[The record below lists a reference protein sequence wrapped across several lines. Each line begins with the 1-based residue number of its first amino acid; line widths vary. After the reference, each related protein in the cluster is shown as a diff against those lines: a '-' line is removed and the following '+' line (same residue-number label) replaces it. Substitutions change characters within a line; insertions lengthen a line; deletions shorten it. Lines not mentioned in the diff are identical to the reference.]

1 MTEIEKLEAEE
12 QVIKERLAA
21 ARAKATEDSLRDSFG
36 KLSQDDSLP
45 VAKIVATAVGRP
57 PLDNANLDAFAER
70 LAHLTSINAAR

>member
-1 MTEIEKLEAEE
+1 MVEIEKLEAEE

-45 VAKIVATAVGRP
+45 VAKIVAADCWQAPSRH
-57 PLDNANLDAFAER
+57 ANLDAFAER
-70 LAHLTSINAAR
+70 LAHLITINTPR